1 VGILITDTTLRD
13 AHQSLIA
20 TRMRT
25 RDMLPIVSRLDAVGF
40 FSLEVWGG
48 ATYDSCIR
56 FLNEDPWERLKE
68 IRVRAKNTRLQMLL
82 RGQNLVGYRHYA
94 DDVVR
99 EFIRLSVKN
108 GVDVFRIFDALNDIR
123 NMESSIKFAKECHAH
138 VQGTICYT
146 TSPVHTIERFASMA
160 LELAELG
167 CDSLCIKDMAGLIT
181 PSAVAELVSAIKKR
195 VNLPLDLHSHCSSGM
210 APMSY
215 YAAVT
220 AGVDILDTA
229 FSAFSWGTSQPPTE
243 SIAAALKDTPYD
255 TGLDLHLLYEIG
267 EFFAT
272 LAEKYAP
279 LLSSEA
285 TRPNINVLLHQIPGG
300 MISNLVSQLREQNAL
315 DKLGEVIEEIPR
327 VRADLGYP
335 PLVTPTSQLVG
346 IQAVLNVLSRKR
358 YKQVTQETKSYLLG
372 HYGQPPG
379 EVNEEIRSLVIGG
392 EKPISVRPADLIAP
406 ELEKLAGDGRKLGI
420 IHKEED
426 LITYALYPQVAVKFL
441 RGELNEEKM
450 PVANADETP
459 APAAINFPLEFS
471 VDVDGEVF
479 DVKVSSVAGKTI
491 EVEREKKQ
499 PKQLP
504 AGAITSPVQGMLQ
517 SIKVKIGAHVEKGD
531 VLAVIEAMK
540 MQNEVSAISSGVVA
554 EILAYESELVNN
566 GDVLMVVIPDDK

>member
-1 VGILITDTTLRD
+1 VGILLTDTTLRD

-25 RDMLPIVSRLDAVGF
+25 RDMLPIVTRLDAAGF

-56 FLNEDPWERLKE
+56 FLDEDPWDRLKE
-68 IRVRAKNTRLQMLL
+68 IRARAKNTRLQMLL

-123 NMESSIKFAKECHAH
+123 NMSASIKFAREFKAH

-146 TSPVHTIERFASMA
+146 TSPVHTIARFVAMA
-160 LELAELG
+160 EELAGLG
-167 CDSLCIKDMAGLIT
+167 CDSICIKDMAGLIT
-181 PSAVAELVSAIKKR
+181 PAAAGQLVAAIKKR

-210 APMSY
+210 APLSY

-243 SIAAALKDTPYD
+243 SIAAAFKDTPYD
-255 TGLDLHLLYEIG
+255 TGLDLQLLYEIG
-267 EFFAT
+267 EFFNT

-279 LLSSEA
+279 LLSPEV
-285 TRPNINVLLHQIPGG
+285 TRTNINVLLHQIPGG
-300 MISNLVSQLREQNAL
+300 MVSNLVSQLREQNAL
-315 DKLGEVIEEIPR
+315 DRLGEVIEEIPR

-346 IQAVLNVLSRKR
+346 IQAVLNVLTRQR
-358 YKQVTQETKSYLLG
+358 YKQITQEIKNYLLG
-372 HYGQPPG
+372 HYGQAPG
-379 EVNEEIRSLVIGG
+379 EVNEEIRSLVTGT

-406 ELEKLAGDGRKLGI
+406 ELARVASDGRKIGI

-426 LITYALYPQVAVKFL
+426 VLTYVLYPQVAVKFL

-450 PVANADETP
+450 PVKATAAAA
-459 APAAINFPLEFS
+459 APAAINFPLAFS

-479 DVKVSSVAGKTI
+479 DVKVSSVTSKTI

-499 PKQLP
+499 PRERP
-504 AGAITSPVQGMLQ
+504 VGAITAPVQGMLQ
-517 SIKVKIGAHVEKGD
+517 SIKVKIGAHVEKGA

-540 MQNEVSAISSGVVA
+540 MQNEVTAAVGGMVT

-566 GDVLMVVIPDDK
+566 GDVILVVKPDDR